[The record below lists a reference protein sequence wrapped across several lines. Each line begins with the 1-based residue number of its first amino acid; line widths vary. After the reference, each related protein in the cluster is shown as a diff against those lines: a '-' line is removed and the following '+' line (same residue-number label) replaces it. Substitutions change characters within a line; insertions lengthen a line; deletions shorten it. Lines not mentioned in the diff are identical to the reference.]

1 VFYHV
6 PGRFWQLYSGS
17 SILESSAMDEPKE
30 SLTPQANDD
39 PQPLQGQNVSP
50 SPTSPEVSLSHPVR
64 TVFVGPEGLRL
75 VWRFMLYLAMA
86 VAIAFLLGA
95 VSHFAHLTISRLWI
109 SLVAEIQLLLAAVI
123 PAWIMARIER
133 RPFGAYGLPPRMA
146 FGKLFWL
153 GALWGLV
160 ALTLLMIVLR
170 GAGVFYFGGLALHGV
185 RVLKFAAFW
194 GGFFLLVGL
203 FEEFLMRGYTLFTL
217 MQAFGFWPAAI
228 VLSVLFGAIHLANQG
243 EAWIGAAAAGLI
255 GFFFCLTLRRTGNLW
270 FAVGFHASWDWGET
284 YLYSVPNSGTV
295 APGHLLSSSFHG
307 SPLLSGGSVGPEG
320 SVFVFVIMAG
330 LWVIFDRLHP
340 GAKYPADVH

>member
-1 VFYHV
+1 
-6 PGRFWQLYSGS
+6 
-17 SILESSAMDEPKE
+17 MDEPKE
-30 SLTPQANDD
+30 SLPPQASETPQ
-39 PQPLQGQNVSP
+39 PQPNENIALPVTP
-50 SPTSPEVSLSHPVR
+50 REISLSQRVH
-64 TVFVGPEGLRL
+64 TLFVGPEGLRL
-75 VWRFMLYLAMA
+75 VWRFVLYLAMA
-86 VAIAFLLGA
+86 TGIAFLLGA
-95 VSHFAHLTISRLWI
+95 LLHILHLTTNRLWM
-109 SLVAEIQLLLAAVI
+109 SMLAEIQLLLAAVV
-123 PAWIMARIER
+123 PALIMRRIER
-133 RPFGAYGLPPRMA
+133 RPFGAYGLPPQNA

-160 ALTLLMIVLR
+160 ALTVLMTVLR
-170 GAGVFYFGGLALHGV
+170 GAGVFYFGDLALHGV

-194 GGFFLLVGL
+194 GLFFLLVGL

-228 VLSVLFGAIHLANQG
+228 TLSILFGAIHLANQG

-307 SPLLSGGSVGPEG
+307 SPWLSGGSVGPEG
-320 SVFVFVIMAG
+320 SVFVFVVIAG

-340 GAKYPADVH
+340 EVKYPG

>member
-1 VFYHV
+1 
-6 PGRFWQLYSGS
+6 
-17 SILESSAMDEPKE
+17 MDEPKE
-30 SLTPQANDD
+30 SLTQQASDT
-39 PQPLQGQNVSP
+39 PQPQPEENIAPL
-50 SPTSPEVSLSHPVR
+50 PTPRELSLWQRVH

-75 VWRFMLYLAMA
+75 VWRFVLYLAIA
-86 VAIAFLLGA
+86 IGIAFLLGA
-95 VSHFAHLTISRLWI
+95 LFHILNLTTNRLWM
-109 SLVAEIQLLLAAVI
+109 SMLTEIQLLAAAVV
-123 PAWIMARIER
+123 PALIMARIEN
-133 RPFGAYGLPPRMA
+133 RPFDTYGLPARMA

-153 GALWGLV
+153 GAVWGLV
-160 ALTLLMIVLR
+160 SLTILMLVLR

-194 GGFFLLVGL
+194 GLFFLLVGV

-307 SPLLSGGSVGPEG
+307 SPWLSGGSVGPEG
-320 SVFVFVIMAG
+320 SVFVFVVIAG
-330 LWVIFDRLHP
+330 LWVVFDRLHP
-340 GAKYPADVH
+340 EVEYPGGGH

>member
-1 VFYHV
+1 
-6 PGRFWQLYSGS
+6 
-17 SILESSAMDEPKE
+17 MDEPKE
-30 SLTPQANDD
+30 SLRPQASDTPP
-39 PQPLQGQNVSP
+39 PQSSENIALPV
-50 SPTSPEVSLSHPVR
+50 TARKISLSQRVHAL
-64 TVFVGPEGLRL
+64 FVGPEGLRL
-75 VWRFMLYLAMA
+75 VWRFVLYLAMA
-86 VAIAFLLGA
+86 IGIAFSLGA
-95 VSHFAHLTISRLWI
+95 LLHILHLTTNRLWM
-109 SLVAEIQLLLAAVI
+109 SMLAEIQLLLAAVI
-123 PAWIMARIER
+123 PALIMRRIER
-133 RPFGAYGLPPRMA
+133 RPFGAYGLPPQNA

-160 ALTLLMIVLR
+160 ALTVLMTVLR
-170 GAGVFYFGGLALHGV
+170 GAGVFYFGNLALHGV

-194 GGFFLLVGL
+194 GLFFLLVGL

-228 VLSVLFGAIHLANQG
+228 TLSILFGAIHLANQG

-307 SPLLSGGSVGPEG
+307 SPWLSGGSVGPEG
-320 SVFVFVIMAG
+320 SVFVFVVIAG

-340 GAKYPADVH
+340 EVKYPG

>member
-1 VFYHV
+1 
-6 PGRFWQLYSGS
+6 
-17 SILESSAMDEPKE
+17 MDEPKE
-30 SLTPQANDD
+30 NLPPQASETRQ
-39 PQPLQGQNVSP
+39 PQPAENIALPVTP
-50 SPTSPEVSLSHPVR
+50 RKISLSRRVH
-64 TVFVGPEGLRL
+64 TLFVGPEGLRL
-75 VWRFMLYLAMA
+75 VWRFVLYLAMA
-86 VAIAFLLGA
+86 IGIAFLLGA
-95 VSHFAHLTISRLWI
+95 LLHILNLTTNRLWM
-109 SLVAEIQLLLAAVI
+109 SMLAEIQLLLAAVV
-123 PAWIMARIER
+123 PALIMRRIER
-133 RPFGAYGLPPRMA
+133 RPFGAYGLPPQNA

-160 ALTLLMIVLR
+160 ALTVLMTVLR
-170 GAGVFYFGGLALHGV
+170 GAGVFYFGNLALHGV

-194 GGFFLLVGL
+194 GLFFLLVGL

-228 VLSVLFGAIHLANQG
+228 TLSILFGTIHLANQG

-307 SPLLSGGSVGPEG
+307 SPWLSGGSVGPEG
-320 SVFVFVIMAG
+320 SVFVFVVVAG
-330 LWVIFDRLHP
+330 LWVIFDRLRP
-340 GAKYPADVH
+340 QVKYPG